1 MLRAE
6 RRRARRNLAPARAG
20 ALLGLMLI
28 GDGQREGGRVRRS
41 ARVAG
46 TALLAVMLCAG
57 SAAAQQPAETEP
69 PALPPPAV
77 EPLPAEP
84 PPPLPPPGAAAA
96 AAAPI
101 VADTETGELK
111 PMHVDLRATVN
122 ADILLAYIG
131 LGASADLGLV
141 PAGPGTLA
149 VGAGFEY
156 DFCGSVCWL
165 FSAITPLDFSHRQ
178 IWPQA
183 RASYHIGV
191 KSAKN
196 LDIYPF
202 VGLGPVFARSEIS
215 VDNGA
220 ARYVGTD
227 TSIGVN
233 FGGGINFFVAGPVF
247 IGGEARIRYAAGEYD
262 YRLESGD
269 GSRTY
274 DRGSVDTWSLTG
286 IDVLVAVGV
295 RLP

>member
-1 MLRAE
+1 MQLDFR
-6 RRRARRNLAPARAG
+6 
-20 ALLGLMLI
+20 
-28 GDGQREGGRVRRS
+28 
-41 ARVAG
+41 G
-46 TALLAVMLCAG
+46 TL
-57 SAAAQQPAETEP
+57 
-69 PALPPPAV
+69 
-77 EPLPAEP
+77 
-84 PPPLPPPGAAAA
+84 
-96 AAAPI
+96 
-101 VADTETGELK
+101 
-111 PMHVDLRATVN
+111 N
-122 ADILLAYIG
+122 ADVLLAYIG

-165 FSAITPLDFSHRQ
+165 FSAATPIDFSHRQ

-183 RASYHIGV
+183 RASYHLGL
-191 KSAKN
+191 KSARH
-196 LDIYPF
+196 LDLYPF

-233 FGGGINFFVAGPVF
+233 FGAGANLFVAGPVF
-247 IGGEARIRYAAGEYD
+247 VGGEARIRYAAGDYN

-269 GSRTY
+269 GTRTY
-274 DRGSVDTWSLTG
+274 DRGSVETWSLAG
-286 IDVLVAVGV
+286 VDVLLAVGV